1 MKKISKTTDIVTL
14 ALIIML
20 VFLCMANITYAYFSA
35 TKSVTGQTQFAN
47 FGVNF
52 RYRNSS
58 SQYIT
63 VAENELDLY
72 PVDDV
77 IAVGSAI
84 DLRLEDGN
92 AISLIG
98 LELATGSADAY
109 VRFWIDAFEYVDNVQ
124 QSINYGKYF
133 QFVDLNLTYFSTS
146 LKTIGS
152 NQNNIYYYKNSI
164 TSGSGINIASQIM
177 MSEDVPTEIFGK
189 SIKISIGFDA
199 VQSANQAYL
208 SVFDDEKGYLASWS

>member
-63 VAENELDLY
+63 VAESELDLY

-92 AISLIG
+92 TISLIG

-124 QSINYGKYF
+124 QSTNYGKYF

-146 LKTIGS
+146 LRTIGS